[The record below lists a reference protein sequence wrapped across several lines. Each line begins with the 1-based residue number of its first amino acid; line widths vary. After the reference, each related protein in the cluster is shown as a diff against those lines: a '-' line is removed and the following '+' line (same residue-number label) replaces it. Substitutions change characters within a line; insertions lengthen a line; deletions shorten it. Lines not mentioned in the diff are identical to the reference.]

1 MQEYISDIID
11 RLSDEPDAIISAADQ
26 VSIESLDITTTATVE
41 IDITIPDGVDSRYFF
56 QVYRSS
62 VAQATGAGSFEDVVP
77 SDELQLVYEAY
88 PTPAEL
94 AVQEVSFV
102 DSTPDDFRGANL
114 YTNASTGE
122 GILQANDIP
131 PFAKDINRYRN
142 SIFYA
147 NTRTLHRMPLNL
159 LGVPRMIEDYDNGD
173 TPKVTI
179 TDGETTNTYSF
190 VVGQQEITE
199 IETVAD
205 VAGSLNSTFFY
216 IDSVDNKYY
225 VWINV
230 NNAGVDPAIPGR
242 IGIEV
247 KVATNATADQVA
259 SAVNN
264 QLAVL
269 LDQFISEV
277 TGDTV
282 TVTCYEVG
290 ETEDAID
297 ITTGFTITNT
307 QQGVGERV
315 QPEITEIQAIAG
327 SLFVNTGTSDY
338 FTLNEP
344 FDQRRYYFF
353 FKRGTSTD
361 PALSGRIGIPINISG
376 TETVSQVGD
385 LIVAAIPSSRFTA
398 SNNAGVVTVTTIQYG
413 ETTDPTEVV
422 SDAGFTISVT
432 QDGALEVVL
441 SPQVSPAQAVDETA
455 RSFIRVINKNPG
467 ETIYASY
474 LSSAFDVPGKM
485 LLESRSLG
493 NVNEF
498 YVLGNN
504 DNTGASFNPDIG
516 PEGTVTGI
524 SAAAQTVITT
534 GENHGLITGDQV
546 VLTATDSIPSI
557 DGLYTITFLTAT
569 SFSINRTVNTPGTA
583 GAYIRAAN
591 AVFSENEERVNRVYY
606 SKFLQ
611 PDAVPIANF
620 FDVGATDME
629 ILRIVPLRD
638 SLFVFKQDGLYRISG
653 ESAPFQLELF
663 DNSFIVTAPDS
674 VAVSNNVIYAWTTQ
688 GIQSLTEGGSTII
701 SRPIDNIL
709 LKLQSSNYP
718 NFSTATWGI
727 GYESDNS
734 YIVFT
739 VKETTDTVAQN
750 AYRYSTLTNTWT
762 TYDKSSIAGVV
773 NFFDDKLYLA
783 ASDIANVEQER
794 KTFSRL
800 DYSDREY
807 PSFLASDNLIG
818 NRLILP
824 DVTQMSVGDVLL
836 QDQTITTYEFNALL
850 EKLDYDPGTADNN
863 YFSTLEISRG
873 ESPRNKLV
881 SLAQK
886 LDADTTVALTTYE
899 SSIEAL
905 TGSITNISA
914 TNPTVLTSV
923 GHGLLNGRVIQIDT
937 SDSDPVINGT
947 YVVTVIDANT
957 FSIPVNVLVAGT
969 TANWQTVDTDFRDLK
984 VCYNKII
991 ELLNADTGVAF

>member
-1 MQEYISDIID
+1 MASTVLIKAAGLQTSPNELGREDGALIEAKNVIIKRDNIIEPRRGFAVYGNQLPDTAETVKQLTSYRNRLILHYANKLRYDSDGTGTFRDFLGNYMETQSGLRMKFIEASGNLYFTTSDGVQKISARTANNFSDSGVITQAGAVKAVDFTALPIYTPNSQSGFLPQDSAVSYRVVWGYNDVNNNLVLGAPSQRVVASNPMIELLVRDYTRVLSVLDGFANSPLTSARINDKNYVATLGLDLNSSASDLYTNLIALTTKIDNDIFIADDAAAAPLQIGSASVTANILTITFSSGTATDYFQPGSLIRLGGTWTGSVDLSGPRTVVTVGASTVTINVTATDGAVTIGSGTIYSNEYRSITQPTSPSIPATNAQLVEMQEYISDIID

-26 VSIESLDITTTATVE
+26 VSIESLDITTTATVQ

-62 VAQATGAGSFEDVVP
+62 IAQATGAGSFEDVVP

-94 AVQEVSFV
+94 AVQEVSFI

-179 TDGETTNTYSF
+179 TNGETTNTYSF

-361 PALSGRIGIPINISG
+361 PALSGRIGIPINIDG

-385 LIVAAIPSSRFTA
+385 LIVAAIPSSRFTVL
-398 SNNAGVVTVTTIQYG
+398 NNAGVVTITTIQYG

-432 QDGALEVVL
+432 QDGALEVAL

-569 SFSINRTVNTPGTA
+569 SFSINRTVNTPGTV

-591 AVFSENEERVNRVYY
+591 AVFSENGCKYT
-606 SKFLQ
+606 
-611 PDAVPIANF
+611 AIF
-620 FDVGATDME
+620 FT
-629 ILRIVPLRD
+629 
-638 SLFVFKQDGLYRISG
+638 
-653 ESAPFQLELF
+653 
-663 DNSFIVTAPDS
+663 
-674 VAVSNNVIYAWTTQ
+674 
-688 GIQSLTEGGSTII
+688 
-701 SRPIDNIL
+701 
-709 LKLQSSNYP
+709 
-718 NFSTATWGI
+718 
-727 GYESDNS
+727 
-734 YIVFT
+734 
-739 VKETTDTVAQN
+739 
-750 AYRYSTLTNTWT
+750 
-762 TYDKSSIAGVV
+762 
-773 NFFDDKLYLA
+773 
-783 ASDIANVEQER
+783 
-794 KTFSRL
+794 
-800 DYSDREY
+800 
-807 PSFLASDNLIG
+807 
-818 NRLILP
+818 
-824 DVTQMSVGDVLL
+824 
-836 QDQTITTYEFNALL
+836 
-850 EKLDYDPGTADNN
+850 
-863 YFSTLEISRG
+863 
-873 ESPRNKLV
+873 
-881 SLAQK
+881 
-886 LDADTTVALTTYE
+886 
-899 SSIEAL
+899 
-905 TGSITNISA
+905 
-914 TNPTVLTSV
+914 
-923 GHGLLNGRVIQIDT
+923 
-937 SDSDPVINGT
+937 
-947 YVVTVIDANT
+947 
-957 FSIPVNVLVAGT
+957 
-969 TANWQTVDTDFRDLK
+969 
-984 VCYNKII
+984 
-991 ELLNADTGVAF
+991 